1 MCFKRKTNANT
12 PEESKKI
19 LEREFKPSNFE
30 ELIDS
35 IQVIKS
41 MGANE
46 MNDKKTALLSMAEWK
61 TPNKKSLDKIKI
73 QCEQDLTSMI
83 GQIDDMSKAL
93 KVLLLIN
100 TQLEE
105 TATQKLSK

>member
-19 LEREFKPSNFE
+19 LEREFKPCNFE

-46 MNDKKTALLSMAEWK
+46 MNDKKTALLSMAE
-61 TPNKKSLDKIKI
+61 
-73 QCEQDLTSMI
+73 
-83 GQIDDMSKAL
+83 
-93 KVLLLIN
+93 
-100 TQLEE
+100 
-105 TATQKLSK
+105 